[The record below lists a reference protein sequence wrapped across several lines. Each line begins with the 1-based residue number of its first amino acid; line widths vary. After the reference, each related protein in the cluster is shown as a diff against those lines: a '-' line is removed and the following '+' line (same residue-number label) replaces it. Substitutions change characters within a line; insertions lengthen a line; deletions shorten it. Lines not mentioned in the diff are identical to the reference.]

1 MSEKAPRVLL
11 GRITT
16 AHGIRG
22 DVVIESYTAAPEDI
36 AAYGPLQSED
46 GAKRFDVKVV
56 RVTPRGV
63 IARVAGVSD
72 RNAAEALRGTS
83 LYALRADLPEA
94 EAGEYYHADLVGL
107 RVEDADGKRIG
118 TVAGVHNYG
127 AGDLLELRLDGVA
140 VTELIPFTDAFV
152 PVVDIAGGRV
162 SVVLPEATPDDSEG
176 QEGDEDGT
184 GKSEP
189 L

>member
-22 DVVIESYTAAPEDI
+22 DVVIESYTAAPGDI
-36 AAYGPLQSED
+36 GAYGPLQSED

-94 EAGEYYHADLVGL
+94 EEGEYYHADLVGL

-127 AGDLLELRLDGVA
+127 AGDLLELRLDGVP

-152 PVVDIAGGRV
+152 PVVDIAAGRV
-162 SVVLPEATPDDSEG
+162 VVALPEATADENEG
-176 QEGDEDGT
+176 QEGDEDES
-184 GKSEP
+184 KP

>member
-127 AGDLLELRLDGVA
+127 AGDLLELRLAGAA
-140 VTELIPFTDAFV
+140 VTELIPFTDTFV
-152 PVVDIAGGRV
+152 PVVDIAAGRV
-162 SVVLPEATPDDSEG
+162 VVALPEATPDDSEG
-176 QEGDEDGT
+176 QDGDENDT
-184 GKSEP
+184 GESEP
-189 L
+189 V

>member
-36 AAYGPLQSED
+36 SAYGPLQSED

-63 IARVAGVSD
+63 IARVAGITD
-72 RNAAEALRGTS
+72 RNAAEALRGTP

-94 EAGEYYHADLVGL
+94 EAGEYYYADLVGL
-107 RVEDADGKRIG
+107 RADDVEGNRIG

-162 SVVLPEATPDDSEG
+162 CVVLPEASPEDSEG
-176 QEGDEDGT
+176 QERDKGDTGDG
-184 GKSEP
+184 EP
-189 L
+189 V